1 MVLAGEG
8 LNGKIVAGL
17 RKQNIEVTWILEEA
31 PGISDKEVI
40 EYAKSSSQILI
51 TEDKDFGEWVFAHK
65 VEEVT
70 IVFLR
75 YEKDDYAKVF
85 DFLSKLIKS
94 LLKAGKS
101 SKHEFITINKNKVRR
116 RFI

>member
-1 MVLAGEG
+1 MVLADEG

-17 RKQNIEVTWILEEA
+17 RKQNI
-31 PGISDKEVI
+31 
-40 EYAKSSSQILI
+40 
-51 TEDKDFGEWVFAHK
+51 
-65 VEEVT
+65 EVT

>member
-1 MVLAGEG
+1 MVLADEG

-17 RKQNIEVTWILEEA
+17 RKQNIEVTWILEE
-31 PGISDKEVI
+31 
-40 EYAKSSSQILI
+40 AKSSSQILI